1 VGRISD
7 VLAAAQMREPAP
19 DVRQRLAALWPT
31 LAPALEQSLEAR
43 MNDRLKGLQS
53 LLADREQK
61 EVADITS
68 ILRELEQAIR
78 QEVDEPQ
85 AIQLDLFSD
94 GERDQYRRN
103 VTALQARLAQIP
115 GEIEQETAA
124 IRTRFADPQPRLFP
138 VAVVFLVPERLA

>member
-1 VGRISD
+1 

-19 DVRQRLAALWPT
+19 DVRERLAALWPT

-61 EVADITS
+61 EITDITT

-85 AIQLDLFSD
+85 AIQLELFSD

-103 VTALQARLAQIP
+103 VAALQARLARIP

-138 VAVVFLVPERLA
+138 VAVVFLVPERLAL